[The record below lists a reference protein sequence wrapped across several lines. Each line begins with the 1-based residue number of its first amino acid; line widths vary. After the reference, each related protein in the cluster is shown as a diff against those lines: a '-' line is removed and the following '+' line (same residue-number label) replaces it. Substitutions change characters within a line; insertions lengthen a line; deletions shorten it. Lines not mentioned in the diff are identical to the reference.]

1 NRIRQALSNLVFN
14 AIKFTGEGGT
24 VRVRLARLGAKA
36 RLEVS
41 DTGAGIAP
49 DLLPHIFERFRQGDA
64 KSTRAHGGLG
74 LGLAIVQYIA
84 EQHEGTIRADSEGP
98 GHGSVFTLDLPL
110 RLPPRRALAG
120 R

>member
-36 RLEVS
+36 RLEVT

-74 LGLAIVQYIA
+74 LGLTIVQYIA
-84 EQHEGTIRADSEGP
+84 GQPEGASRADGEC
-98 GHGSVFTLDLPL
+98 
-110 RLPPRRALAG
+110 AG
-120 R
+120 QGRVC